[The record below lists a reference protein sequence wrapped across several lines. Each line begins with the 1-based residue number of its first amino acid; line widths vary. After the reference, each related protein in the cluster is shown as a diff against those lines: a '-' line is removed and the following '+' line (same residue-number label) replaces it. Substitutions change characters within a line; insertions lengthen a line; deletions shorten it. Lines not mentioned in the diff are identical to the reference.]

1 MSRLWVDKI
10 FPQLDELIH
19 IHMNF
24 YRQLQELQN
33 KRQDRLVEE
42 IGWTLKEQVW
52 NLLDICKAIHLLN
65 IATDRYKVLYMGIDI
80 INLLT

>member
-1 MSRLWVDKI
+1 MLKELQMSRHWVDKI

-33 KRQDRLVEE
+33 KRQDRHVEE

-52 NLLDICKAIHLLN
+52 NLSD
-65 IATDRYKVLYMGIDI
+65 T
-80 INLLT
+80 

>member
-1 MSRLWVDKI
+1 MLKELQMSRHWVDKI

-52 NLLDICKAIHLLN
+52 NLSD
-65 IATDRYKVLYMGIDI
+65 T
-80 INLLT
+80 